1 MALET
6 ELDDDGDIE
15 DIPDE
20 DSEDS
25 ECEGADDDHGITP
38 VQSRVRQPPPVAV
51 KKPVASEEPSSYL
64 VERMNQMNGTI
75 FYQTRGGAAAAAA
88 AAVAAAKS
96 KRTSEYFTQILFLST
111 INKSANVSRCHDIL
125 VDTSLT
131 ALFGMERLGFF
142 RFWLKHL
149 CQTQKKVLFS
159 EKYEPPLL
167 TRARDLAKSAR
178 GNMSYF

>member
-51 KKPVASEEPSSYL
+51 AVKKPVASEEPSSYL

-75 FYQTRGGAAAAAA
+75 FYQKAP
-88 AAVAAAKS
+88 
-96 KRTSEYFTQILFLST
+96 
-111 INKSANVSRCHDIL
+111 C
-125 VDTSLT
+125 VD
-131 ALFGMERLGFF
+131 R
-142 RFWLKHL
+142 K
-149 CQTQKKVLFS
+149 
-159 EKYEPPLL
+159 
-167 TRARDLAKSAR
+167 
-178 GNMSYF
+178 

>member
-15 DIPDE
+15 DIPDD

-25 ECEGADDDHGITP
+25 ECEGADDDHGTAP

-51 KKPVASEEPSSYL
+51 AVKKPVASDEPSSYL
-64 VERMNQMNGTI
+64 VERMNQRNGTI

-96 KRTSEYFTQILFLST
+96 KRTSKYITTQILFLST
-111 INKSANVSRCHDIL
+111 LENNLQMTLDV
-125 VDTSLT
+125 TT
-131 ALFGMERLGFF
+131 
-142 RFWLKHL
+142 
-149 CQTQKKVLFS
+149 
-159 EKYEPPLL
+159 Y
-167 TRARDLAKSAR
+167 
-178 GNMSYF
+178 